1 MTSIS
6 AEISYVAKLANHAP
20 VLTRDQETA
29 LARRFR
35 DFGDRR
41 AADTLARAHL
51 RVVVVL
57 ATRFRHYGIALSEL
71 IAEGNCGL
79 VTALRKFDPER
90 GLRFGTYAKHWIRAH
105 ILNHVIRSSSMLGG
119 SSGLVRSQLF
129 FKLRRE
135 RARVAAVLGEGHAGD
150 EALAER
156 MKLSTGRLQDLLGRL
171 DCKSV
176 SLDAPPSHES
186 AERLLD
192 TLASSDDPEACYFEG
207 QRRGAA
213 SSAVAAALAVLDA
226 RERFIVE
233 HRVMAAPADELS
245 LAEIARDMGISR
257 ERVRQLEERAKQKL
271 RRSPAIRRNSFL
283 TEWFAA

>member
-1 MTSIS
+1 
-6 AEISYVAKLANHAP
+6 
-20 VLTRDQETA
+20 
-29 LARRFR
+29 
-35 DFGDRR
+35 
-41 AADTLARAHL
+41 
-51 RVVVVL
+51 
-57 ATRFRHYGIALSEL
+57 
-71 IAEGNCGL
+71 
-79 VTALRKFDPER
+79 
-90 GLRFGTYAKHWIRAH
+90 
-105 ILNHVIRSSSMLGG
+105 MLGG

-135 RARVAAVLGEGHAGD
+135 RARITALFGEGNAGD

-156 MKLSTGRLQDLLGRL
+156 MKLSTGRLQGLLDRL

-186 AERLLD
+186 TERLLD
-192 TLASSDDPEACYFEG
+192 TLASSDDPEACYFDG
-207 QRRGAA
+207 QRRCAA
-213 SSAVAAALAVLDA
+213 GSAVAAALADLDA

-233 HRVMAAPADELS
+233 HRIMAAPADELS
-245 LAEIARDMGISR
+245 LAEIAREMGISR

>member
-1 MTSIS
+1 MTSVS
-6 AEISYVAKLANHAP
+6 VDISYVAKLANSAP
-20 VLTRDQETA
+20 VLKRDQETA

-35 DFGDRR
+35 DLGDRR
-41 AADTLARAHL
+41 AADTLVRAHL

-57 ATRFRHYGIALSEL
+57 ATRFRHYGIAVSEL

-90 GLRFGTYAKHWIRAH
+90 GVRFGTYAAHWVRAH
-105 ILNHVIRSSSMLGG
+105 ILSHVIRSSSSLGG
-119 SSGLVRSQLF
+119 SSGLVRSQQF

-135 RARVAAVLGEGHAGD
+135 RARMTALFGEGNAGD

-156 MKLSTGRLQDLLGRL
+156 MKLSTGRLQNLLGRL

-176 SLDAPPSHES
+176 SLDAPSNPES
-186 AERLLD
+186 TELLLD
-192 TLASSDDPEACYFEG
+192 TLASSDDPEASYFDR
-207 QRRGAA
+207 QRRCAA
-213 SSAVAAALAVLDA
+213 SAAVAAALAGLDA

-245 LAEIARDMGISR
+245 LAEIARNMGISR
-257 ERVRQLEERAKQKL
+257 ERVRQLEERAKRKL
-271 RRSPAIRRNSFL
+271 RQSPAIRRNAL
-283 TEWFAA
+283 LIG